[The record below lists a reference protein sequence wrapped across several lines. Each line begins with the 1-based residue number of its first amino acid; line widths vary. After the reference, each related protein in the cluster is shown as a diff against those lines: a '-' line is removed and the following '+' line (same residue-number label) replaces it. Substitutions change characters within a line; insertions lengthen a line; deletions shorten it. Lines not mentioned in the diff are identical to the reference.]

1 MTSID
6 IEAVKNYLLQLQ
18 DTICNG
24 LESADG
30 SARFEEDYWERE
42 TEAVEEH
49 ES

>member
-30 SARFEEDYWERE
+30 SARLKKI
-42 TEAVEEH
+42 TGSGKPEAVEEH